1 MKMHKLYK
9 ASLLTGLILTLLFQA
24 GKGQNLNEY
33 LEMAGENH
41 PGIRAAY
48 DEYYAALEKVPQVG
62 TLPDPKISFGY
73 FISPV
78 ETRLGPQQFKVSLS
92 QMFPWF
98 GTLQEKE
105 KMASEQ
111 ARVKYQQFINKRN
124 QVYKQVKTEWYRMYK
139 TLEAMRITEE
149 NLEILNTLKKLSRK
163 NYENDKAPMTDLL
176 RIDVN
181 VREQENRLSELKERL
196 SSQKTDFN
204 LLLNRQPGD
213 SLALPKT
220 IQSDTFDTVAYRDSL
235 SRNPGLKA
243 LENKETAL
251 QHQYEV
257 DRKQGYPD
265 ISLGLDYAVI
275 GKRQDMQVDNS
286 GRDVI
291 MPMVGISIPLYR
303 NKYSAM
309 KEETSHQIQAVQS
322 LQQEKMN
329 SLSSQYKQKEEQ
341 YINALRDIDLYREQV
356 KETERIYSLL
366 KTKYSADGEKFFE
379 LLRTRLMVLEYQ
391 LKLEKARANRN
402 IAVADLEYLTN
413 QNLQP

>member
-1 MKMHKLYK
+1 MHKLYK

>member
-1 MKMHKLYK
+1 MTMHKLYK
-9 ASLLTGLILTLLFQA
+9 ASLLTGLFLILLFQA

-62 TLPDPKISFGY
+62 TLPDPKLSFGY

-78 ETRLGPQQFKVSLS
+78 ETRLGPQQFKVSLL

-139 TLEAMRITEE
+139 TLEAIRITQE

-213 SLALPKT
+213 SLAMPNT
-220 IQSDTFDTVAYRDSL
+220 IQADTFDTVAYRDSL
-235 SRNPGLKA
+235 NRNPGLKA

-257 DRKQGYPD
+257 DRKQGYPN

-303 NKYSAM
+303 NKYNAM

-341 YINALRDIDLYREQV
+341 YINALRDIDLYRRQV
-356 KETERIYSLL
+356 QETERIYSLL
-366 KTKYSADGEKFFE
+366 KTKYSADGEKFYE

-391 LKLEKARANRN
+391 LKLQKARANRN

-413 QNLQP
+413 QKL